1 MYPKFKFWLEKRI
14 AGEFHQGAPQWLR
27 CSVSLRYALW
37 TSALVVGRGA
47 LPCSFHPWVLHP
59 RFGVGLVVRGILQ
72 PLVAH
77 DPTGRVASPTDGGG
91 RGALGV
97 GQRLQPWCLGPWGWE
112 TDVKSR
118 SGLRGGG
125 QLGAWVL

>member
-1 MYPKFKFWLEKRI
+1 MR
-14 AGEFHQGAPQWLR
+14 
-27 CSVSLRYALW
+27 S
-37 TSALVVGRGA
+37 
-47 LPCSFHPWVLHP
+47 P

-72 PLVAH
+72 PLVAP